1 MIVFQVITCYN
12 LKVMSHAKLQKIGN
26 SLGFRVSKADLEAAG
41 FDETFDYE
49 IIAEKGVILLV
60 KKRPHHSKWKFKD
73 TALSKEDIE
82 WLESKLESGNK

>member
-1 MIVFQVITCYN
+1 
-12 LKVMSHAKLQKIGN
+12 MSQAKLQKIGN
-26 SLGFRVSKADLEAAG
+26 SLGFRVPKAELEVAG
-41 FDETFDYE
+41 FDESFDYE

-60 KKRPHHSKWKFKD
+60 KKRPHHTKWKFKD